1 MILVNNSEH
10 GALWEL
16 KVNYYFIFLKICV
29 LNVDIGV
36 FEHRQGQLVSLLEYH
51 RAHQMGMIQ
60 PIEIISLQH

>member
-16 KVNYYFIFLKICV
+16 EVNYHFIILKICV

-36 FEHRQGQLVSLLEYH
+36 FEHRHGQLVSLLEYH
-51 RAHQMGMIQ
+51 HAHQMGVIQ
-60 PIEIISLQH
+60 PIKITCLQH